1 MARSSNP
8 VLSKPDAWQTA
19 PVQSYTQYQSYAPGT
34 YPGGPGYPSDPNAA
48 QFAQPQAPT
57 GRMTLDDVI
66 TKTAITLGLVTVVA
80 ALTFFAANAG
90 LIPRVGLYAA
100 TIVAALVAFGA
111 AMVVSLRRK
120 VNPSFVLAYAAIEGV
135 FIGGVSYI
143 YAVSFGNGILP
154 AAVLGTLVAAGATLG
169 AYKFFRIKVTGR
181 FRQMVVIGTAA
192 YAGVLLV
199 NLVLS
204 FFGMS
209 FITAGNMTI
218 WGLVASAVGVGLAV
232 FNLILD
238 FDFIEQG
245 IAQGAVASESWR
257 GAFGLTVTLVWLY
270 LELLRLL
277 SYFNRN

>member
-19 PVQSYTQYQSYAPGT
+19 PVQSYPQYDGYAPGAV
-34 YPGGPGYPSDPNAA
+34 PGYPNDINTA
-48 QFAQPQAPT
+48 QFGQPQAAV

-66 TKTAITLGLVTVVA
+66 TKTAITLGLVVVVA
-80 ALTFFAANAG
+80 GLTFFAAGSG
-90 LIPRVGLYAA
+90 LIPLGGLSAA

-111 AMVVSLRRK
+111 SLVVSLRRK
-120 VNPSFVLAYAAIEGV
+120 VNPAFVLTYAAIEGV
-135 FIGGVSYI
+135 FIGGVSFLYT
-143 YAVSFGNGILP
+143 YWFGNGILP

-169 AYKFFRIKVTGR
+169 AYKYFRIKVSSR
-181 FRQMVVIGTAA
+181 FRQMVAIGTVA

-209 FITAGNMTI
+209 FIMAGNLTI
-218 WGLVASAVGVGLAV
+218 WGLVASAIGVGLAV

-277 SYFNRN
+277 SYFSRN

>member
-8 VLSKPDAWQTA
+8 VLSKPDAWQTV
-19 PVQSYTQYQSYAPGT
+19 PVQSYPQYDSYGAGA
-34 YPGGPGYPSDPNAA
+34 GAGYPSDVNTA
-48 QFAQPQAPT
+48 QFGQPQAT
-57 GRMTLDDVI
+57 VGRMTLDDVI
-66 TKTAITLGLVTVVA
+66 TKTAVTLGLVTVVA

-90 LIPRVGLYAA
+90 LIPGFGLYTA

-120 VNPSFVLAYAAIEGV
+120 VNPGFVLAYAAIEGI
-135 FIGGVSYI
+135 FIGGISYI
-143 YAVSFGNGILP
+143 YADAFGNGILP

-169 AYKFFRIKVTGR
+169 AYKYFRIKVSSR
-181 FRQMVVIGTAA
+181 FRQMVTIGTVA

-209 FITAGNMTI
+209 FITAGNLTA

-277 SYFNRN
+277 SMFSRN

>member
-34 YPGGPGYPSDPNAA
+34 YPGAAGYPSDPNLA
-48 QFAQPQAPT
+48 QFGQPEASA

-66 TKTAITLGLVTVVA
+66 TKTTITLGVVVLA
-80 ALTFFAANAG
+80 AAGTFFAANTG
-90 LIPRVGLYAA
+90 LIPPVGLY
-100 TIVAALVAFGA
+100 VAVIASALVSFIA

-120 VNPSFVLAYAAIEGV
+120 VNPGFVLAYAAIEGV
-135 FIGGVSYI
+135 FVGGMSFVYTLW
-143 YAVSFGNGILP
+143 FGNGILP

-169 AYKFFRIKVTGR
+169 AYKFFHIKVSGR

-199 NLVLS
+199 NFALS
-204 FFGMS
+204 FFGMA

-218 WGLVASAVGVGLAV
+218 WALVASAVGVGLAV

>member
-19 PVQSYTQYQSYAPGT
+19 PAQSYTPYQPYAPGQ
-34 YPGGPGYPSDPNAA
+34 GYPNDVNAA
-48 QFAQPQAPT
+48 QFDQPGAPAD
-57 GRMTLDDVI
+57 RMTLDDVI
-66 TKTAITLGLVTVVA
+66 TKTAITLGMVILTA
-80 ALTFFAANAG
+80 SLTFFAANAG
-90 LIPRVGLYAA
+90 LIPLGGLSVA

-120 VNPSFVLAYAAIEGV
+120 VSPGFVLAYAAIEGV

-143 YAVSFGNGILP
+143 YALYFGNGILP
-154 AAVLGTLVAAGATLG
+154 AAVLGTLVASAATLG
-169 AYKFFRIKVTGR
+169 AYKFFRIRVSGR
-181 FRQMVVIGTAA
+181 FRQMVAIGTMA

-209 FITAGNMTI
+209 FITAGNMTV
-218 WGLVASAVGVGLAV
+218 WGLVASAIGVGLAV

>member
-19 PVQSYTQYQSYAPGT
+19 PVQSYTQYQSYAPGA
-34 YPGGPGYPSDPNAA
+34 YPGAAPYPGDPNAA
-48 QFAQPQAPT
+48 QFGQNVAA

-66 TKTAITLGLVTVVA
+66 TKTAITLGVVTLTA
-80 ALTFFAANAG
+80 AATFFAANSG
-90 LIPRVGLYAA
+90 LIPLGGLSVA

-111 AMVVSLRRK
+111 AMMVSLRRT
-120 VNPSFVLAYAAIEGV
+120 VNPGFVLAYAAIEGV
-135 FIGGVSYI
+135 FIGGVSFI
-143 YAVSFGNGILP
+143 YAAAFGNGILP
-154 AAVLGTLVAAGATLG
+154 AAVLGTLVAAAATLG
-169 AYKFFRIKVTGR
+169 AYKFFRIRVSGR
-181 FRQMVVIGTAA
+181 FRQMVAIGTMA

-204 FFGMS
+204 FFGMA

>member
-8 VLSKPDAWQTA
+8 VLSRPDAWQTA
-19 PVQSYTQYQSYAPGT
+19 PVQSYTQYQTYAPGQ
-34 YPGGPGYPSDPNAA
+34 GYPNDVNTT
-48 QFAQPQAPT
+48 QFGQPDAPA

-66 TKTAITLGLVTVVA
+66 TKTAITLGTVTVVA

-90 LIPRVGLYAA
+90 IIPLAGLSVA
-100 TIVAALVAFGA
+100 TLVSALVAFGA

-120 VNPSFVLAYAAIEGV
+120 VNPGFVLAYAAIEGV
-135 FIGGVSYI
+135 FIGGVSFI
-143 YAVSFGNGILP
+143 YAAYFGNGILP
-154 AAVLGTLVAAGATLG
+154 AAVLGTLVAAGATLA
-169 AYKFFRIKVTGR
+169 AYKYFRIRVTGR
-181 FRQMVVIGTAA
+181 FRQMVAIGTMA

-204 FFGMS
+204 FFGLA
-209 FITAGNMTI
+209 FITAGNLTV
-218 WGLVASAVGVGLAV
+218 WGLVASAIGVGLAV

-257 GAFGLTVTLVWLY
+257 GAFGLTVTMVWLY
-270 LELLRLL
+270 IEMLRLL

>member
-19 PVQSYTQYQSYAPGT
+19 PVQSYPQYDGYAPGAV
-34 YPGGPGYPSDPNAA
+34 PGYPNDINTA
-48 QFAQPQAPT
+48 QFGQPQTAV

-66 TKTAITLGLVTVVA
+66 TKTAITLGLVVVVA
-80 ALTFFAANAG
+80 GLTYFAAGSG
-90 LIPRVGLYAA
+90 LIPLGGLSAA

-111 AMVVSLRRK
+111 SLVVSLRRK
-120 VNPSFVLAYAAIEGV
+120 VNPGFVLTYAAIEGV
-135 FIGGVSYI
+135 FIGGVSFLYT
-143 YAVSFGNGILP
+143 YWFGNGILP

-169 AYKFFRIKVTGR
+169 AYKYFRIKVSSR
-181 FRQMVVIGTAA
+181 FRQMVAIGTVA

-209 FITAGNMTI
+209 FITAGSLTI
-218 WGLVASAVGVGLAV
+218 WGLVASAIGVGLAV

-277 SYFNRN
+277 SYFSRN